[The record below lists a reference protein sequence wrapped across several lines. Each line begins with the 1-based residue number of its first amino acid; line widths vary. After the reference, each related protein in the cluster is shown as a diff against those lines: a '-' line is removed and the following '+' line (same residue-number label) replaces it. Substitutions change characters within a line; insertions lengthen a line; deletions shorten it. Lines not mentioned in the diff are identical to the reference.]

1 MMIPKTTLRKFRSYL
16 HRRRLAERLPELE
29 VELIAWVQRH
39 GVRQLAGYS
48 IEVVDGELHVR
59 KLPEVSVRQ
68 LPLPLGERGAEPSEG
83 GDSAKGGDRGGG
95 SDL

>member
-29 VELIAWVQRH
+29 VELIAWVQQH
-39 GVRQLAGYS
+39 GVQQLAGYS
-48 IEVVDGELHVR
+48 LKVVDGELRIR

-68 LPLPLGERGAEPSEG
+68 LPLPLGGWDTEPSEG
-83 GDSAKGGDRGGG
+83 GGSAKGGDQDGG